1 MRYCGLLP
9 ILLAFAGYSSLA
21 AADPASG
28 SSLTTPVRPAPQ
40 GFATLFQSPPP
51 AVPRVGGPIPASAS
65 LVPPFVPPPARLA
78 PSLPG
83 GSASPGAMCRAAI
96 TAAEQRYGVPSG
108 LLLAIGTVESGR
120 RDETGARQPWPWT
133 INAEGEGHYFD
144 SKAQAIAWVRA
155 AQAGGM
161 RSIDTGCMQ
170 VNLKHHPNAFPSLEQ
185 AFDPFANADYAARF
199 LRELRDGPAG
209 GNWMRAVGFYHSQTP
224 ELAEPYRQ
232 QVQAALG
239 SGGGAMPSQFTQV
252 ASFAPVA
259 SVVPAMPSG
268 SMGGQTFR
276 QAAGPGAVGRGLAAY
291 RAAPILLVTRVA
303 PLPVSPR
310 RIGPPVGY

>member
-1 MRYCGLLP
+1 MRYRALLP
-9 ILLAFAGYSSLA
+9 VILALAAYSPLA
-21 AADPASG
+21 AAEPANG
-28 SSLTTPVRPAPQ
+28 SSLITPVLPPRQ

-51 AVPRVGGPIPASAS
+51 VAARVGGPIPASAS
-65 LVPPFVPPPARLA
+65 LVPPFVPPPARLS
-78 PSLPG
+78 PSLG

-96 TAAEQRYGVPSG
+96 TAAEQRYGVPGG

-120 RDETGARQPWPWT
+120 RDETGVRQPWPWT
-133 INAEGEGHYFD
+133 VNGEGTGHYFD

-170 VNLKHHPNAFPSLEQ
+170 VNLKHHPDAFPSLEQ

-232 QVQAALG
+232 QVQAALAG
-239 SGGGAMPSQFTQV
+239 GGGAMPSQFTQV
-252 ASFAPVA
+252 ASFAPAA
-259 SVVPAMPSG
+259 SAMPAMPSG

-276 QAAGPGAVGRGLAAY
+276 QPAGPGAVGRGLDAY
-291 RAAPILLVTRVA
+291 RSAPILLVSRAA
-303 PLPVSPR
+303 PLLASPR